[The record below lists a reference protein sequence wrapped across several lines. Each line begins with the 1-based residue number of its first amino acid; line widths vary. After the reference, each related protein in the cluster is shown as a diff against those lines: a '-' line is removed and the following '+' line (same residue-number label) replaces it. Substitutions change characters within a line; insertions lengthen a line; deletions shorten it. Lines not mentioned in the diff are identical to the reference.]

1 MVSACWTLQKA
12 QQALIETLAEFGI
25 HLTLFHGRGGT
36 ISRSGGRLHD
46 AVLAAPRGAATGRLR
61 MTEQGEILNAKY
73 GLRGIAMRTLEQ
85 TLSALLWI
93 NANPPQSRERED
105 QWQAVMEE
113 IATASRSMYKQLVHD
128 SPDFEEYFR
137 AATPI
142 DVLERLGIGS
152 DKVVA
157 GSDDA
162 PALSAAQ
169 WDFAWTQN
177 RGLLPGWLGFAT
189 GVGRGIERFGV
200 QDVQEMFAQWPFARL
215 LIADVEVAL
224 AKADL
229 EIAERYSQLSGALH
243 DKFFPIVRAEYH
255 RSVELVLQLTGQRRL
270 LEAGDTLRR
279 AIRLRNPYVDPMSLL
294 QVDLLDRWRRSDR
307 QDNDVLTALL
317 ASINGIA
324 HGMQNTS

>member
-1 MVSACWTLQKA
+1 MDSTMTG
-12 QQALIETLAEFGI
+12 ALNPSSFRT
-25 HLTLFHGRGGT
+25 GR
-36 ISRSGGRLHD
+36 
-46 AVLAAPRGAATGRLR
+46 AATGRLR

-85 TLSALLWI
+85 TLSSLLWI
-93 NANPPQSRERED
+93 NASSPQPREREGH
-105 QWQAVMEE
+105 WQVVMEE
-113 IATASRSMYKQLVHD
+113 IATASREMYKRLVDD
-128 SPDFEEYFR
+128 SADFDEYFR

-152 DKVVA
+152 DKA
-157 GSDDA
+157 RNSDD
-162 PALSAAQ
+162 PQALSAAQ

-177 RGLLPGWLGFAT
+177 RGLLPGWFGFAT

-200 QDVQEMFAQWPFARL
+200 QEVQEMFAQWPFARL

-229 EIAERYSQLSGALH
+229 EIAERYSQLAGALH
-243 DKFFPIVRAEYH
+243 AKFFPSVRAEYQ
-255 RSVELVLQLTGQRRL
+255 RAVELVLQLTGQRKL
-270 LEAGDTLRR
+270 LEAADTLRR

-294 QVDLLDRWRRSDR
+294 QVDLLDRWRRADR
-307 QDNDVLTALL
+307 QDDAVLTALL

-324 HGMQNTS
+324 HGMQNTG